1 MALAPIVSSASVTVN
16 SSISPI
22 SGATPVYP
30 AGAEASGKSGK
41 VVLDITVDASGKVTK
56 VTVVSSSGSGDLDS
70 AAVTAAQTWVYTAV
84 APGSAPRVVTSEVN
98 FYAATN
104 SSNKGR

>member
-30 AGAEASGKSGK
+30 AGAEASGKAGK

-70 AAVTAAQTWVYTAV
+70 AAVTAAQTWVYTAA